1 MILRTRSTFSWT
13 ALMLAGATRGE
24 EVSAVRVAAAARK
37 LVDMLRSG
45 CVRPGQMLAILGGSG
60 AGKSTLLD
68 ILANRKSTGTIEGT
82 LAFNGAPL
90 DKETSALLKRISG
103 YVTQEDVFLSTQTVS
118 ENLRFFAKLTMADS
132 TTDE

>member
-1 MILRTRSTFSWT
+1 MWNDQVSLFDSY
-13 ALMLAGATRGE
+13 LGAGAESG
-24 EVSAVRVAAAARK
+24 SAKTVTKEIIHGV
-37 LVDMLRSG
+37 SG